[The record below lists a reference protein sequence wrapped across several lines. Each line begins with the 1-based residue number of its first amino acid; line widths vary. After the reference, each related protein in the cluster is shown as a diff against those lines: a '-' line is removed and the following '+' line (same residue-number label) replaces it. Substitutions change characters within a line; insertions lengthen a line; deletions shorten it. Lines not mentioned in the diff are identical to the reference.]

1 MLAWADIML
10 PLGQVAGP
18 HWLRQSSDDEGPMGI
33 CIGKAI
39 LESHKSS
46 LLLALCDCVSFGVC
60 SRMRSGLNLASLSK
74 ILSTTLNPK
83 P

>member
-18 HWLRQSSDDEGPMGI
+18 HWLRQSSDDEGPVGI
-33 CIGKAI
+33 CIGKEI
-39 LESHKSS
+39 LECHKSIFI
-46 LLLALCDCVSFGVC
+46 VGVV
-60 SRMRSGLNLASLSK
+60 RLRFFWGLQPYARQPQSCEPSK
-74 ILSTTLNPK
+74 ILQTALNPK